1 MRHDPTQKGASPFGV
16 CLLEHEE
23 IGMNKDTIRN
33 FIRWLDEASQE
44 EILAHQEYIL
54 GAMAKIQTREGRAD
68 AKLALRLID
77 EELLARMNLSSSR
90 L

>member
-1 MRHDPTQKGASPFGV
+1 V
-16 CLLEHEE
+16 
-23 IGMNKDTIRN
+23 NKETIRN
-33 FIRWLDEASQE
+33 FIQWLDEASQE
-44 EILAHQEYIL
+44 EILAQQEYIL
-54 GAMAKIQTREGRAD
+54 AATAKIQTRDGRAE

>member
-1 MRHDPTQKGASPFGV
+1 
-16 CLLEHEE
+16 
-23 IGMNKDTIRN
+23 MNKETIRA
-33 FIRWLDEASQE
+33 FIQWLDKASDQ

-54 GAMAKIQTREGRAD
+54 AAMANIQTREGRAD